1 MGMQKN
7 VGPFILAQKRKQ
19 SLMKVILLMYLHQ
32 SMLQLYQ
39 TYKYFL
45 EKVHA
50 KLLIQSSITLLIS
63 QSTTP

>member
-1 MGMQKN
+1 MGIQKN
-7 VGPFILAQKRKQ
+7 VGPFILAQKQKQ

-32 SMLQLYQ
+32 SILQLHR